1 MILLKRLSGTEVLE
15 AIAKLTVDK
24 LPENIDGD
32 LELSF
37 DDEGGVEIY
46 FTQRQKKEASYY
58 S

>member
-1 MILLKRLSGTEVLE
+1 MILLKKLSGKEVLE
-15 AIAKLTVDK
+15 ALAKLTVDK
-24 LPENIDGD
+24 LPKDIDGD

-37 DDEGGVEIY
+37 DDDGGVEIY